1 MKQESERL
9 YYISVL
15 RVCSMMLI
23 VLFHSLCFYTGVWW
37 YLHSEIVPL
46 WKVISG
52 PTVKIG
58 LTTFVFIS
66 GYLFGYM
73 YLKKRKYRDIKSF
86 LLNKFRRLMIP
97 YFFWGALMII
107 TMPMVHITWLNLFT
121 GLAHLWFLL
130 VLFELFIIMI
140 LLTRIGIG
148 EKTSSLIEFLI
159 IIISFIILYVWKT
172 VSTHHRVL
180 CIEEMLYYLPSFIIG
195 FCCAKYQEVKVNKLF
210 LFVLFVLGLLLMLI
224 LSIFDYPDSNTL
236 YRILAII
243 VSMSTMCLLRNS
255 TLSVC
260 QSRVFKNLDNNSMG
274 IYIFNQI
281 IVFLL
286 LLIPETN
293 HFLSIHTYG
302 GVLIVFTI
310 SLVIPWLLSNIFN
323 GVKGLS
329 YLIG

>member
-23 VLFHSLCFYTGVWW
+23 VLFHSLCFYSGAWW

-46 WKVISG
+46 WKVISA

-58 LTTFVFIS
+58 LTTFILIS

-73 YLKKRKYRDIKSF
+73 YLKKGKYRDIKSF
-86 LLNKFRRLMIP
+86 MVNKFRRLMIP
-97 YFFWGALMII
+97 YLFWGVLMII
-107 TMPMVHITWLNLFT
+107 TMPMVHIAWLNLFT

-130 VLFELFIIMI
+130 VLFELFVIMI
-140 LLTRIGIG
+140 VLTRIGFG
-148 EKTSSLIEFLI
+148 ENSSLLVEFI
-159 IIISFIILYVWKT
+159 IILLSFIILYVWKT
-172 VSTHHRVL
+172 VSTHHHVL
-180 CIEEMLYYLPSFIIG
+180 CIEEMLHYLPSFIIG
-195 FCCAKYQEVKVNKLF
+195 FCCAKYQEVKVNKLL

-224 LSIFDYPDSNTL
+224 LSLFDYPDSNTL
-236 YRILAII
+236 NRILAII
-243 VSMSTMCLLRNS
+243 VSMSTMFLLRNS

-302 GVLIVFTI
+302 GVLIIFTI

-323 GVKGLS
+323 SVKGLS